1 MTTQLASTSDEPQ
14 APPPPQPSPLRA
26 AWQTLVMEFR
36 KYFST
41 RMWWILL
48 LVTLAWTAMN
58 IITMVLAVHFG
69 GDQAADDNM
78 VIPKGDDLARL
89 LYSMGTTFG
98 FVFPAI
104 IGAMS
109 VAGEYRH
116 QTLTQTLLADPVRWR
131 VLSAKFVST
140 VPLGALYAV
149 AVIVG
154 CLLFGALPLALLGD
168 ATALG
173 SGHTWQMFA
182 RMVLAMVL
190 WGLVGVGL
198 GTLINNQMVAI
209 VTLLSITMFLE
220 PTLRSI
226 PVLIGH
232 DVPVLAYLPGALGD
246 AVTGE
251 SLYSML
257 GEFGVSLLSLGPAVI
272 GLLVYS
278 VGLTVAGY
286 FLRFRRDVH

>member
-1 MTTQLASTSDEPQ
+1 MT
-14 APPPPQPSPLRA
+14 
-26 AWQTLVMEFR
+26 QTLSTEGTPTTPTSSGFRVYSQTLTMEFR

-41 RMWWILL
+41 RTWWALL
-48 LVTLAWTAMN
+48 LVTLAWTAVN
-58 IITMVLAVHFG
+58 VATMVLAVHFG
-69 GDQAADDNM
+69 GSDMNEQEGM
-78 VIPKGDDLARL
+78 FVPKGDDLARL

-104 IGAMS
+104 VGAMS

-116 QTLTQTLLADPVRWR
+116 QTLTPTLLADPVRWR
-131 VLSAKFVST
+131 VLAAKFVSV

-154 CLLFGALPLALLGD
+154 CLAFGAVPLALLGD
-168 ATALG
+168 ATGLG
-173 SGHTWQMFA
+173 SGQTWEMFA
-182 RMVLAMVL
+182 RMILAMVL

-198 GTLINNQMVAI
+198 GTLVTNQMVAI
-209 VTLLSITMFLE
+209 VTLLGITMFLE

-226 PVLIGH
+226 PMLISR
-232 DVPVLAYLPGALGD
+232 DVPALAYLPGALGD
-246 AVTGE
+246 GVTGE

-257 GEFGVSLLSLGPAVI
+257 GEYGVSLLSLGPAVL
-272 GLLVYS
+272 GLLVYA
-278 VGLTVAGY
+278 VGLMVAGY

>member
-1 MTTQLASTSDEPQ
+1 MTQLSTTSEPS
-14 APPPPQPSPLRA
+14 APSGFRVYF
-26 AWQTLVMEFR
+26 QTLTMEFR

-41 RMWWILL
+41 RTWWALL
-48 LVTLAWTAMN
+48 LVTLAWVAMN
-58 IITMVLAVHFG
+58 LATMVLAVHFG
-69 GDQAADDNM
+69 GSDMTEQDGM
-78 VIPKGDDLARL
+78 SMPKGDDLARL
-89 LYSMGTTFG
+89 LYSMGTTLG

-104 IGAMS
+104 VGAMS

-116 QTLTQTLLADPVRWR
+116 QTLTPTLLADPVRWR
-131 VLSAKFVST
+131 VLAAKFVSA

-154 CLLFGALPLALLGD
+154 CLAFGAAPLALLGD

-173 SGHTWQMFA
+173 SGQTWEMFA

-198 GTLINNQMVAI
+198 GTLITNQMAAI
-209 VTLLSITMFLE
+209 VTLLGITMFLE
-220 PTLRSI
+220 PTLRAI
-226 PVLIGH
+226 PMLIGR
-232 DVPVLAYLPGALGD
+232 DVPALAYLPGALGD
-246 AVTGE
+246 GVTGE

-257 GEFGVSLLSLGPAVI
+257 GENGVSLLSLGPAVL
-272 GLLVYS
+272 GLVVYA
-278 VGLTVAGY
+278 VVLLVAGY